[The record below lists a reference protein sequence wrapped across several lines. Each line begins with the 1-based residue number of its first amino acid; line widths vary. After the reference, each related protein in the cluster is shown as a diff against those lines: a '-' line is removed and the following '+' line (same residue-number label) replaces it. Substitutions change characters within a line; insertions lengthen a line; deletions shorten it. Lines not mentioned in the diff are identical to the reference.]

1 MMIDDDQDTL
11 MLYTLS
17 IKETSYSSNFLT
29 FDNAKKAI
37 AYLEDC
43 MEQHTMIPGYI
54 IIDLNMPDMDGFQF
68 LSVFEEKF
76 YPSMPATKV
85 ITVTSSIREKDREK
99 AALYRSVVAFVPKPL
114 SKAQLLDLFCD

>member
-11 MLYTLS
+11 MLYELS

-37 AYLEDC
+37 DYLENC
-43 MEQHTMIPGYI
+43 MEQHSMAPDYI

-68 LSVFEEKF
+68 LSAFEEKF
-76 YPSMPATKV
+76 YPSMSGTKV
-85 ITVTSSIREKDREK
+85 IAATSSIREKDKEQAIR
-99 AALYRSVVAFVPKPL
+99 YSSVIAFVPKPL
-114 SKAQLLDLFCD
+114 SKAQLLELFCN